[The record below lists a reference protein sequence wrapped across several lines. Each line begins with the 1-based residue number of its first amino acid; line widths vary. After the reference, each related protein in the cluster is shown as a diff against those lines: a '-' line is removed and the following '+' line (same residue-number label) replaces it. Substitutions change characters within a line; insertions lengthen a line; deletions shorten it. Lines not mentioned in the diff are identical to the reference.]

1 MPFLSG
7 MQWKQIFNAK
17 KCGLFT
23 FSIKR
28 FCDYSVLE
36 DKTDRA
42 WCLMRAKL
50 GLKKPPFYL
59 LRKSSVFLYESC
71 TDGVELIDFFKV
83 IHLPDTFVSWFSV
96 TRWHVWMVAC
106 RCMAIESTGL
116 VIRNQLFERM
126 WEDTSNRLDKLHYI
140 KRRQK
145 FSFMQDFNSQF
156 AATLFGLDEGILS
169 SDIVLA
175 GALWR
180 NLLGISE
187 EVVDPVVLDFMIQY
201 SRLQLNHLFS
211 DISDSQILLNG
222 KIHWKNL
229 DSISSEFH
237 NSKRIKHPI
246 S

>member
-71 TDGVELIDFFKV
+71 TDGVE
-83 IHLPDTFVSWFSV
+83 
-96 TRWHVWMVAC
+96 MVAC

-187 EVVDPVVLDFMIQY
+187 EAVDPVVLDFMIQY

-211 DISDSQILLNG
+211 DISDSQILLNDI
-222 KIHWKNL
+222 K
-229 DSISSEFH
+229 SSD
-237 NSKRIKHPI
+237 K
-246 S
+246 